1 MAKVILLDSPSWKL
15 FNPTMHLHLG
25 ILYLAGSL
33 RAAGHDVEVWDCHE
47 VTSWDAKAGT
57 LVVHKDLLDD
67 CDVLGLSATT
77 ANLNWGAQLAR
88 EWPARYKVL
97 GGPHAT
103 HIING
108 PHVRFKQ
115 RKYFEPFDY
124 VMIEECEESF
134 TTFCNWIETG
144 IEPRRCPIPG
154 LVYWNE
160 FGMQHF
166 PAGAA
171 PDVTK
176 IPPPAFDLWRHGF
189 NKGGLAGTTGDAQ
202 AASHRLT
209 ASLYTARGCPYGCT
223 FCADARTKVRD
234 ESYERIEEE
243 VAMLAKLGVSAIR
256 IQDDTYT
263 IRKDRAR
270 RIAEILHNYGMVW
283 RGTTRVNLV
292 DRELFKHFKDHGCT
306 ELGFGIEHAD
316 DRMLKAME
324 KGTTAA
330 KNEESV
336 IACQGE
342 GIIARC
348 FMMVGFPGETWESV
362 ESIASWVRRVR
373 PGGVTLSLFTPF
385 PGCEVWNHPE
395 KFGVEIPHA
404 PFEKFWQLGGDDD
417 PETLVLTLPT
427 ISKAE
432 LFRARQYLI
441 KVIDSEIG
449 HRDRT
454 RMDGNVGTFLG
465 PSVQDGGY
473 SSGG

>member
-1 MAKVILLDSPSWKL
+1 MIND
-15 FNPTMHLHLG
+15 
-25 ILYLAGSL
+25 
-33 RAAGHDVEVWDCHE
+33 
-47 VTSWDAKAGT
+47 
-57 LVVHKDLLDD
+57 DLLEE

-77 ANLNWGAQLAR
+77 ANLNWGTELAKAWSR
-88 EWPARYKVL
+88 AGVKVL

-108 PHVRFKQ
+108 PHARFKSQ
-115 RKYFEPFDY
+115 KYFQGFDY

-134 TTFCNWIETG
+134 ADFCDAVSSGLDPKKAMIK
-144 IEPRRCPIPG
+144 G
-154 LVYWNE
+154 LVWWDAL
-160 FGMQHF
+160 GLHVI
-166 PAGAA
+166 PPGSA
-171 PDVTK
+171 PDVAKLPT
-176 IPPPAFDLWRHGF
+176 PAFDLWTSGF
-189 NKGGLAGTTGDAQ
+189 HKGALAGTTESAKQ
-202 AASHRLT
+202 ASRLMT

-223 FCADARTKVRD
+223 FCADARTKVR
-234 ESYERIEEE
+234 EETYEQLEFE
-243 VAMLAKLGVSAIR
+243 VKQLAELGVKALR
-256 IQDDTYT
+256 LQDDTYT